1 MQTDCYRST
10 TKPSHKVLLLFRLSD
25 LIPEELQNIHCA
37 NEYHWRPEPG
47 KVAGRPLLD
56 CSNAPPGIIPLNS
69 DFTRLCGIERYQQV
83 KLPANAKLRHKVT
96 STCAHTSVQTGDT
109 RPSDTQTAHT
119 AGLKTDTEPPPFGSV
134 VINVQGATFVLPTPD
149 ADILD
154 RTAHMAIEYY
164 NIITRTPSAPANPVE
179 LRATLQRLTV
189 SFSRVEAERIAP
201 RAGFRISDE
210 QLKPDIITHW

>member
-1 MQTDCYRST
+1 MPNSG
-10 TKPSHKVLLLFRLSD
+10 TKPPRLARTQASRRGTQHRTSYPCVGVD
-25 LIPEELQNIHCA
+25 IAMTQ
-37 NEYHWRPEPG
+37 PG
-47 KVAGRPLLD
+47 TPVQAHPT
-56 CSNAPPGIIPLNS
+56 NAAATPPTNP
-69 DFTRLCGIERYQQV
+69 T
-83 KLPANAKLRHKVT
+83 
-96 STCAHTSVQTGDT
+96 TGHEQP

-189 SFSRVEAERIAP
+189 PPFSRVEAERIAP
-201 RAGFRISDE
+201 RAGFCISDE